1 MRNRRNV
8 KSLLRVYNEK
18 LLKHLNYD
26 QFIVRY
32 RENSKSIN
40 ILRYKQEDKKFI
52 RLSFNKND
60 VKSSNAKEASTLS

>member
-1 MRNRRNV
+1 VRNRRNV

>member
-1 MRNRRNV
+1 VRNRRNIN
-8 KSLLRVYNEK
+8 SLLRVYNEK

>member
-1 MRNRRNV
+1 VRNRRNIN
-8 KSLLRVYNEK
+8 SLLRVYNEK

-40 ILRYKQEDKKFI
+40 ILRYKQEDKKLI